1 MTTEFASPSE
11 GEETQS
17 PLFMT
22 VEQTTPT
29 SLEQEKATTVLEE
42 ERPMETSEP
51 TKAGQ
56 ELSTGIATTMAIN
69 NLNKDG

>member
-1 MTTEFASPSE
+1 MTTKFPSPNE

-42 ERPMETSEP
+42 ERPTETSEP
-51 TKAGQ
+51 TNAGQ